1 MTIQKRSTI
10 IGLLFAMTLILYG
23 TARMYAPVLVLY
35 IVEQTLIQKAPSGSD
50 PAVLHARLHE
60 CIAEA
65 TDRKARMER
74 LFRISAHLE
83 KVQTVTSQDLN
94 RLLATDKPSTAPANK
109 SYLHQKS
116 GTFSIFQLS

>member
-10 IGLLFAMTLILYG
+10 IGLLFTLTLILYG
-23 TARMYAPVLVLY
+23 TARLYAPALVLY
-35 IVEQTLIQKAPSGSD
+35 IVEQTLIQKAPPGTDS
-50 PAVLHARLHE
+50 AVLHARLHE

-65 TDRKARMER
+65 PDRKARMER

-83 KVQTVTSQDLN
+83 KVQTVTPQDLD
-94 RLLATDKPSTAPANK
+94 RLLATEKPSTSPANK

-116 GTFSIFQLS
+116 GTFSVFQLS